1 MQIVSLTQ
9 NLDNMKSLS
18 QKIISYVFLIVFV
31 FTLFTPIVSYS
42 QQPTPQSP
50 NQVRDVSQDPAK
62 SKADTG
68 IVYECDHGT
77 DGECNFNDLIEAVR
91 KVINWGTIFAL
102 QFSVVVIAWAGFRYM
117 KSGDNAGERT
127 KANEMLWKV
136 VVGIFF
142 ILTAW
147 VIVTLLMNVLVDT
160 GQGGVPLLLK

>member
-1 MQIVSLTQ
+1 MP
-9 NLDNMKSLS
+9 NLDKMKNIS
-18 QKIISYVFLIVFV
+18 QKIISFSILSVFL
-31 FTLFTPIVSYS
+31 FTFFIPIISYS
-42 QQPTPQSP
+42 QAQDQPA
-50 NQVRDVSQDPAK
+50 NQVKDVSKDPAK

-77 DGECNFNDLIEAVR
+77 DGECNFADLVAAVR

-127 KANEMLWKV
+127 KANEMLRKV
-136 VVGIFF
+136 VIGIFF

-147 VIVTLLMNVLVDT
+147 VIVTLVMNVLVDT
-160 GQGGVPLLLK
+160 GDVGSDKVPLLLK